1 MFLDPSMLAMAH
13 RLIHPKDY
21 SFDRLYSYDFHSST
35 GSACIKAKCI
45 CKAKYE

>member
-21 SFDRLYSYDFHSST
+21 SSGRLYSYDFHSST
-35 GSACIKAKCI
+35 GSASIKAKGI
-45 CKAKYE
+45 CETKNK

>member
-1 MFLDPSMLAMAH
+1 MKAMAH

-21 SFDRLYSYDFHSST
+21 SFDRLYSYDFYMSMITAS
-35 GSACIKAKCI
+35 IKAKGI